1 MNPSAAGSQQC
12 VPAVSVA
19 RAQAL
24 PRTLARAMLCVRQL
38 SSVSV
43 DARCLFYRRL
53 LCQKQNAGLWPMVAN
68 LSRGEGVG
76 RSDESSF
83 RNEQGCFCAKFR
95 VLRAPR
101 GSLRVLGLIGP
112 AAGQAVLV
120 SDRFTATSS
129 RRDAARHCW
138 TASAPGVAHTL
149 LAGPTSQPAGALNK
163 DAQRPRPRAARQHD
177 ADEAEERP
185 RRQPRLHEPAPRPRP
200 PARSSV
206 RQPL

>member
-1 MNPSAAGSQQC
+1 MC
-12 VPAVSVA
+12 VCCACCANATNTWSGFASYV
-19 RAQAL
+19 
-24 PRTLARAMLCVRQL
+24 VRETQL
-38 SSVSV
+38 SSFSR
-43 DARCLFYRRL
+43 DARYLFYHRL
-53 LCQKQNAGLWPMVAN
+53 LCQDKMLGFGQWWLTRPAAKASAEATSHRFETTKATSAP
-68 LSRGEGVG
+68 
-76 RSDESSF
+76 SF
-83 RNEQGCFCAKFR
+83 GFCASS
-95 VLRAPR
+95 
-101 GSLRVLGLIGP
+101 GSLLVLGLIGP

-177 ADEAEERP
+177 ADQTKKRP

-200 PARSSV
+200 PARPST
-206 RQPL
+206 RLPE

>member
-1 MNPSAAGSQQC
+1 MHGASFTTDCFAK
-12 VPAVSVA
+12 
-19 RAQAL
+19 
-24 PRTLARAMLCVRQL
+24 
-38 SSVSV
+38 
-43 DARCLFYRRL
+43 
-53 LCQKQNAGLWPMVAN
+53 KQNAGLWPMVADP
-68 LSRGEGVG
+68 SRGAGVG

-83 RNEQGCFCAKFR
+83 RNDQGCFCAKFR
-95 VLRAPR
+95 VLWAPR

-163 DAQRPRPRAARQHD
+163 DAQRPRPGAARQHD
-177 ADEAEERP
+177 ADQTKKRP
-185 RRQPRLHEPAPRPRP
+185 RRQPRQQPRDEEEGGGKMMIVRMRTKMKRNMRMRRRKMTTTAMTSSSETETTRRPR
-200 PARSSV
+200 
-206 RQPL
+206 RQRGERRGRR